1 MVREERLELSR
12 LAALEPKSS
21 ASTNSATL
29 AKSINLNNR
38 GLYQFSQ
45 LIRIIIPTI
54 LIAQRSFN
62 NLKLG
67 VKNKN
72 NYKIEFPYQNYTF
85 KVT

>member
-1 MVREERLELSR
+1 
-12 LAALEPKSS
+12 
-21 ASTNSATL
+21 
-29 AKSINLNNR
+29 
-38 GLYQFSQ
+38 

-85 KVT
+85 